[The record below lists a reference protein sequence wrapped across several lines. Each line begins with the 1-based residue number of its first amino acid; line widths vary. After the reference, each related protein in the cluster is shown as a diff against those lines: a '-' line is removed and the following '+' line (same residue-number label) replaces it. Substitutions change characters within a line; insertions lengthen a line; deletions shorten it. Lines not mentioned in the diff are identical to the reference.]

1 MACSSEETTTPEI
14 PGPSAAS
21 LLRTAWTHF
30 EEGDYAGALDFF
42 DKTLVVDSDSFE
54 AHLGRGWSLL
64 KSSTSAASLIE
75 AETAFDQALLLET
88 ADSDALG
95 GRAAARLS
103 LGGAE
108 LAGAVEDAGVVLQ
121 QDPDYEFQH
130 DPVFN
135 DSALRIIQAQ
145 AQIALED
152 YDSALLALDT
162 IYVSGIRAENS
173 NTWVV
178 EGLIES
184 SFGAAVIAHLDRIE
198 RLWLGGD
205 L

>member
-1 MACSSEETTTPEI
+1 
-14 PGPSAAS
+14 
-21 LLRTAWTHF
+21 
-30 EEGDYAGALDFF
+30 
-42 DKTLVVDSDSFE
+42 
-54 AHLGRGWSLL
+54 
-64 KSSTSAASLIE
+64 
-75 AETAFDQALLLET
+75 LLLEAT
-88 ADSDALG
+88 NSDALG

-108 LAGAVEDAGVVLQ
+108 LAGAVEDAGAVLQ

-130 DPVFN
+130 DTVFN

-145 AQIALED
+145 AQVALEA

-184 SFGAAVIAHLDRIE
+184 SFEAAVIAHLDRIE